1 MNSFGRFLV
10 NGTLMTAVSLF
21 IRAVAVVF
29 NVYISNTIGAEGL
42 GLFTLIST
50 VYGFALT
57 VATSGINLATTRL
70 VSEAI
75 GHQERSKNEM
85 SIYKNGE
92 IKCIVRR
99 CINYSLF
106 FSVSV
111 GIILFFSSDYIG
123 NRILFDKR
131 TVSSLRLLAI
141 TLPATALSSAL
152 SGYFIA
158 VRRVYKNAM
167 VIIFS
172 QFTKIFMTVILF
184 GSIFVAD
191 TEKACLAM
199 ICGGAFSE
207 ISSFIL
213 QWVLYVKDKSKKDD
227 FNVSSEYKKS
237 TRKTLLGIALP
248 VAFSTYLRSGLISIE
263 HILIPIG
270 LEKNGSNKAASLA
283 AYGTVQSMV
292 FPIVLFPAAI
302 LSSFAGLLI
311 PEIAEANAANNKDKI
326 SRITIKV
333 FRTALIFAIGTA
345 GIIGC
350 FANSFGS
357 AIYPGSDAGKYIR
370 VIAPLIPVMY
380 IDTSTDAILKGLG
393 QQVYTMWVNI
403 IDSSL
408 SVILV
413 FFLIPKYGIWGY
425 IITVYFT
432 EIVNAALSILRL
444 LNIVGFCP
452 KVFSWVIKPLFS
464 IVAATI
470 VTKFIFDTMSLNFI
484 SPIFEMI
491 ICICSS
497 LVMYLVFLMF
507 TKSVTKKQ
515 VKNILAYTKKSI
527 T

>member
-10 NGTLMTAVSLF
+10 NGTLMTVVSLF
-21 IRAVAVVF
+21 LRAVSVIF
-29 NVYISNTIGAEGL
+29 NVYISNIIGAEGL

-50 VYGFALT
+50 VYGFSLT

-75 GHQERSKNEM
+75 GSNGISENGKST
-85 SIYKNGE
+85 YKNNE

-99 CINYSLF
+99 CINYALF
-106 FSVSV
+106 FSVGV
-111 GIILFFSSDYIG
+111 GIVLFFSADYIG

-131 TVSSLRLLAI
+131 TVSSLRLLAVS
-141 TLPATALSSAL
+141 LPATALSSAL
-152 SGYFIA
+152 GGYFVA
-158 VRRVYKNAM
+158 VRRVYKNAL
-167 VIIFS
+167 VVVFS
-172 QFTKIFMTVILF
+172 QFSKIFITVMLF
-184 GSIFVAD
+184 GSIFIAD

-199 ICGGAFSE
+199 VCGGVFSE
-207 ISSFIL
+207 IASFLL
-213 QWVLYVKDKSKKDD
+213 QWILYIKDKSKKD
-227 FNVSSEYKKS
+227 NSNISEEYKRT
-237 TRKTLLGIALP
+237 TRKKLLGIALP
-248 VAFSTYLRSGLISIE
+248 VAFSAYLRSGLISIE

-270 LEKNGSNKAASLA
+270 LNKNGSNKSAALA

-311 PEIAEANAANNKDKI
+311 PEVAEANAAGNKEKI
-326 SRITIKV
+326 ARITRKV
-333 FRTALIFAIGTA
+333 FRTALIFAIGAA

-350 FANSFGS
+350 FASNLGS
-357 AIYPGSDAGKYIR
+357 TIYPGSDAGKYIR

-393 QQVYTMWVNI
+393 EQVYTMWVNI

-408 SVILV
+408 SVVLV

-432 EIVNAALSILRL
+432 EIINAALSIIRL
-444 LNIVGFCP
+444 INIVSISP
-452 KVFSWVIKPLFS
+452 KVFSWVIKPLIS
-464 IVAATI
+464 IVLATI
-470 VTKFIFDTMSLNFI
+470 LTKFIFDITPISFASSVVEMCGYIFLSL
-484 SPIFEMI
+484 I
-491 ICICSS
+491 IYF
-497 LVMYLVFLMF
+497 VFLVF
-507 TKSVTKKQ
+507 TKCVTKKQ
-515 VKNILAYTKKSI
+515 VQDILVYTKRSI